1 VAAYDLPSNR
11 INAGKAPQGFI
22 SQHEGRISVVR
33 RKYTLK
39 KNEETTGSTDH
50 V

>member
-1 VAAYDLPSNR
+1 VAAYDVSSNR

-22 SQHEGRISVVR
+22 SQHERRIGIAR

-39 KNEETTGSTDH
+39 KNEETIGSTGH